1 MFGERWQQI
10 LETQGDEIAL
20 WHSAGAVSYR
30 ELQKLACGLVP
41 QICPKLGRFYLAQG
55 DGLQITVALLAGFLT
70 DLPVQVVE
78 KDRQRR
84 IPVISAPAG
93 TALIKQTVGSSGVR
107 RCQFFS
113 FAQIAAD
120 VDRLHAALGLTACD
134 AALAPLSV
142 AHSFGLTTTVL
153 QTLLHGLPTHWL
165 PTPFPVGMKEA
176 LADKKRVFLPGVPA
190 MWKAWL
196 IAGLDL
202 SRVHLAVSAGSML
215 TLELES
221 RVRESSGLK
230 LHNLYGTSECGAISY
245 DSTSSPRCLASD
257 LGTLLPGVSGHL
269 SHEDRLMVQ
278 SDAVGLGYDETLS
291 GELFTPPDHLTSDVI
306 RLDGDR
312 LHYEHCLGKGINVA
326 SRKLSPSEIAAKIS
340 QSIGGLSADVFGAP
354 SRDPERVQDI
364 VCHLLLPPEKLTQ
377 DFKAN
382 ICAALAPW
390 EVPRRWT
397 ALSDDSVSA

>member
-10 LETQGDEIAL
+10 LKTQGDEIAL
-20 WHSAGAVSYR
+20 WHSAGVVSYR
-30 ELQKLACGLVP
+30 DLEKRASNLAP
-41 QICPKLGRFYLAQG
+41 QICPQLGCFYLAQG
-55 DGLQITVALLAGFLT
+55 DGLQITIALLAAFLAG
-70 DLPVQVVE
+70 LPVQVVE

-84 IPVISAPAG
+84 IPVSRPPAG

-120 VDRLHAALGLTACD
+120 VDRLHAALGLAACD

-165 PTPFPVGMKEA
+165 PTPFPAGMNEA
-176 LADKKRVFLPGVPA
+176 LKDKQCAFLPGVPA

-202 SRVHLAVSAGSML
+202 RNVHLAVSAGSML
-215 TLELES
+215 TFELES
-221 RVRESSGLK
+221 RLRESSGLK

-245 DSTSSPRCLASD
+245 DSTSSPRRLASD
-257 LGTLLPGVSGHL
+257 LGTLLPGVSAQF
-269 SHEDRLMVQ
+269 SAEDRLLVQ
-278 SDAVGLGYDETLS
+278 SDAVGLGYDENLS
-291 GELFTPPDHLTSDVI
+291 GELFCPPDHLTSDVI
-306 RLDGDR
+306 SLDGDR
-312 LHYEHCLGKGINVA
+312 LHYERCLGKGINVA
-326 SRKLSPSEIAAKIS
+326 SRKLSPGEIAAKIS
-340 QSIGGLSADVFGAP
+340 QSMGGLRASVSGAP

-364 VCHLLLPPEKLTQ
+364 VCHLNLPPKELTQ
-377 DFKAN
+377 EFKAH
-382 ICAALAPW
+382 ICSALAPW

-397 ALSDDSVSA
+397 SLPADTVLV

>member
-10 LETQGDEIAL
+10 LKTQGDEIAL
-20 WHSAGAVSYR
+20 WHSAGVVSYR
-30 ELQKLACGLVP
+30 DLEKRASNLAP
-41 QICPKLGRFYLAQG
+41 QICPQLGCFYLAQG
-55 DGLQITVALLAGFLT
+55 DGLQITIALLAAFLAG
-70 DLPVQVVE
+70 LPVQVVE
-78 KDRQRR
+78 KDRPRR
-84 IPVISAPAG
+84 IPVSRPPAG

-120 VDRLHAALGLTACD
+120 VDRLHAALGLAACD

-142 AHSFGLTTTVL
+142 AHSYGLTTTVL

-165 PTPFPVGMKEA
+165 PTPFPAGMNEA
-176 LADKKRVFLPGVPA
+176 LKDKQCAFLPGVPA

-202 SRVHLAVSAGSML
+202 RNVHLAVSAGSML

-221 RVRESSGLK
+221 RLRESSDLK

-245 DSTSSPRCLASD
+245 DSTSSPRSLASD
-257 LGTLLPGVSGHL
+257 LGTLLPGVSAQF
-269 SHEDRLMVQ
+269 SAENRLRVQ
-278 SDAVGLGYDETLS
+278 SDAVGLGYDENLS
-291 GELFTPPDHLTSDVI
+291 GELFSPPDHLTSDVI
-306 RLDGDR
+306 SLDGDR
-312 LHYEHCLGKGINVA
+312 LHYERCLGKGINVA
-326 SRKLSPSEIAAKIS
+326 SRKLSPGEIAAKIS
-340 QSIGGLSADVFGAP
+340 QSMGGLRARVSGAP

-364 VCHLLLPPEKLTQ
+364 VCHLILPPEELTQ
-377 DFKAN
+377 EFKAN

-397 ALSDDSVSA
+397 TLPSDTALV